1 MKMKTNVK
9 AGGGYGGGG
18 HCGCG
23 GSLIS
28 TGDILSNNQV
38 NVAALNIF
46 SLVGQSNKS

>member
-9 AGGGYGGGG
+9 AGGSKYGG
-18 HCGCG
+18 CGCG